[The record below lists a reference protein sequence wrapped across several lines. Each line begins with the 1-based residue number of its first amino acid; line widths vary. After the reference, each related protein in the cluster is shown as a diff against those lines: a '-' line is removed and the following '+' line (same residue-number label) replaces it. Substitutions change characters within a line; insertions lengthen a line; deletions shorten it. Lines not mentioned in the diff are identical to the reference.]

1 MGHEG
6 RTLRWETKVGAR
18 RTDFINESIFVKRHL
33 CKSYKPQFKLK
44 ESKMIKSCRKNDL
57 FLATV
62 YINLRSSAEVFCK
75 KAYLKILQISLE
87 NTCVGISFYQSCRL
101 CRLCNFIKRRLQH
114 RCFPVKYAKFILQ
127 NTSCAIDQKKQSS
140 QTELC

>member
-44 ESKMIKSCRKNDL
+44 ESKMIKLCRKNDL

-75 KAYLKILQISLE
+75 KSVLKNFANFTGKHLCWNLLLSKLQA
-87 NTCVGISFYQSCRL
+87 
-101 CRLCNFIKRRLQH
+101 LQ
-114 RCFPVKYAKFILQ
+114 ALQ
-127 NTSCAIDQKKQSS
+127 
-140 QTELC
+140 LY

>member
-75 KAYLKILQISLE
+75 KSVLKNFAHWKTPVLE
-87 NTCVGISFYQSCRL
+87 SP
-101 CRLCNFIKRRLQH
+101 FIKVAGFAGSATLLKGDSNIGV
-114 RCFPVKYAKFILQ
+114 FL
-127 NTSCAIDQKKQSS
+127 
-140 QTELC
+140 

>member
-75 KAYLKILQISLE
+75 KSVLKNFTNFTGRHLCWNLLLLKLQA
-87 NTCVGISFYQSCRL
+87 
-101 CRLCNFIKRRLQH
+101 LQ
-114 RCFPVKYAKFILQ
+114 ALQ
-127 NTSCAIDQKKQSS
+127 
-140 QTELC
+140 LY